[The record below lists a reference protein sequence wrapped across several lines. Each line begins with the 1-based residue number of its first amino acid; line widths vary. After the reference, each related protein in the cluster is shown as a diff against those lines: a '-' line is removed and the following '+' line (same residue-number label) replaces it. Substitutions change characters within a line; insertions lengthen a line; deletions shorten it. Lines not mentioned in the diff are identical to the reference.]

1 MIPNQSRIRSE
12 RGVALVIVLMLS
24 TVVAALT
31 MTLTLSGQT
40 HVAISHNHEMAARAR
55 TAAEAGLNHGLE
67 VTSSY
72 LRAWQTNGF
81 ASTSAAMTRM
91 LLGPDNASGTVA
103 NDADNGSLETW
114 GIPRPPARIN
124 FVATD
129 GTSYEVRVFD
139 EDDPARGLTLIA
151 ADRIRIGEDANTVL
165 DANSRII
172 VRAIGYAPSDTRV
185 MLEAHL
191 SPVALPAIVS
201 NGSLDISGNPA
212 VSGTH
217 GSVHA
222 NINLSIGGS
231 PSIAKDATASQI
243 FTTAGSATIGGD
255 SGGGRPTVQVPPVN
269 PLDHKAIADF
279 ILLSNGTMT
288 NQAGVV
294 LCVGAACKL
303 IYGWEPD
310 GATGWKLAGTTL
322 APGTYYVEGNASM
335 SGNPGSAAAPIAC
348 SIIATGSI
356 DIAGNPD
363 LKPDAPEIMFVAGGD
378 LKITGG
384 LTLPFNV
391 EGMFL
396 VHEQLF
402 IAGNPD
408 LNGQI
413 IVENAPSVSN
423 LVAVNSISG
432 NPTITY
438 NGLVGSGG
446 VLNVTGWREMR

>member
-1 MIPNQSRIRSE
+1 MKLSHSRIQSE
-12 RGVALVIVLMLS
+12 RGVALIVVLMLS

-40 HVAISHNHEMAARAR
+40 HVAIAYNQEMAARAR

-67 VTSSY
+67 VTSTY

-81 ASTSAAMTRM
+81 ASTSAAMTAM
-91 LLGPDNASGTVA
+91 LRGPDNAAGSMA
-103 NDADNGSLETW
+103 ADADNGSLETW
-114 GIPRPPARIN
+114 GVPRAPARVT
-124 FVATD
+124 FVAED

-139 EDDPARGLTLIA
+139 EDDPARGLTLSA
-151 ADRIRIGEDANTVL
+151 ADRTRITEDGNTVS
-165 DANSRII
+165 DGNSRII
-172 VRAIGYAPSDTRV
+172 VRAIGYAPSNTRV

-201 NGSLDISGNPA
+201 NGNLGISGNPTVA
-212 VSGTH
+212 GTK

-222 NINLSIGGS
+222 NKNLDISGS
-231 PSIAKDATASQI
+231 PSVSQDATASLSYTQSGSP
-243 FTTAGSATIGGD
+243 TVAGD
-255 SGGGRPTVQVPPVN
+255 KGGGRPTVQVPHVDPM
-269 PLDHKAIADF
+269 DHKSIADF
-279 ILLSNGTMT
+279 ILKADGTMT
-288 NQAGVV
+288 TQAGVV
-294 LCVGAACKL
+294 LCVGIACKAV
-303 IYGWEPD
+303 YGWEPD
-310 GATGWKLAGTTL
+310 ATGWMLAGTTL
-322 APGTYYVEGNASM
+322 APGTYFVEGDAKM
-335 SGNPGSAAAPIAC
+335 SGNPGSAAAPISC

-356 DIAGNPD
+356 EISGNPD
-363 LKPDAPEIMFVAGGD
+363 LRPDAPEIMFVSGGD

-384 LTLPFNV
+384 LTMPFNV

-413 IVENAPSVSN
+413 IVENSPSVSA
-423 LVAVNSISG
+423 LVATNEISG
-432 NPTITY
+432 NPTVTY

>member
-1 MIPNQSRIRSE
+1 MTLLNPRLQSE
-12 RGVALVIVLMLS
+12 RGVALIVVLMLS

-40 HVAISHNHEMAARAR
+40 HVAIAHNHEMAARAR

-67 VTSSY
+67 ITSSY

-81 ASTSAAMTRM
+81 ANTSAAMTAM
-91 LLGPDNASGTVA
+91 LRGPDNLVGTTAS
-103 NDADNGSLETW
+103 DADNGSLETW
-114 GIPRPPARIN
+114 GVPRPPARVT
-124 FVATD
+124 FVAED

-139 EDDPARGLTLIA
+139 EDDPARGLTLSA
-151 ADRIRIGEDANTVL
+151 ADRTRITENGNTVF
-165 DANSRII
+165 DGNSRII
-172 VRAIGYAPSDTRV
+172 VRAIGYAPANTRV
-185 MLEAHL
+185 VLEAHL

-201 NGSLDISGNPA
+201 NGSLGISGNPT
-212 VSGTH
+212 VSGTQ

-222 NINLSIGGS
+222 NVNLSIGGS
-231 PSIAKDATASQI
+231 PVIEQNATASQ
-243 FTTAGSATIGGD
+243 TYSVSGGPTVGGE
-255 SGGGRPTVQVPPVN
+255 SGGGRPTVQVPHVD

-279 ILLSNGTMT
+279 ILKADGTMT
-288 NQAGVV
+288 TQAGVV
-294 LCVGAACKL
+294 LCTGILCGAV
-303 IYGWEPD
+303 YGWEPD
-310 GATGWKLAGTTL
+310 GATGWKVAGTTL
-322 APGTYYVEGNASM
+322 APGTYYVEGDAKM
-335 SGNPGSAAAPIAC
+335 TGNPGTAAAPISC

-356 DIAGNPD
+356 EISGNPD
-363 LKPDAPEIMFVAGGD
+363 LRPDAPEIMFVAGGD

-384 LTLPFNV
+384 LTMPFNV

-413 IVENAPSVSN
+413 IVENSPSVST
-423 LVAVNSISG
+423 LVSTNEISG
-432 NPTITY
+432 NPTVVY

>member
-1 MIPNQSRIRSE
+1 M
-12 RGVALVIVLMLS
+12 ALIIVLMLS

-67 VTSSY
+67 VTSAY

-81 ASTSAAMTRM
+81 ADTSAAMSRM
-91 LLGPDNASGTVA
+91 LRGPDNVSGTTA

-114 GIPRPPARIN
+114 GIARPPARMTLI
-124 FVATD
+124 AAD
-129 GTSYEVRVFD
+129 STSYEVRVFD
-139 EDDPARGLTLIA
+139 EDDPARGLTLSA
-151 ADRIRIGEDANTVL
+151 ADRTRITENANTVL
-165 DANSRII
+165 DGNSRII
-172 VRAIGYAPSDTRV
+172 VRAVGYAPGDTRV

-201 NGSLDISGNPA
+201 NGSLNISGNPNVA
-212 VSGTH
+212 GTH

-222 NINLSIGGS
+222 NVNLAIGGS

-243 FTTAGSATIGGD
+243 FTTAGSATVGGD
-255 SGGGRPTVQVPPVN
+255 SGGGRPTVQVPPVKAA
-269 PLDHKAIADF
+269 DHKAIADF
-279 ILLSNGTMT
+279 ILKSDGTMT
-288 NQAGVV
+288 NQAGVT
-294 LCVGAACKL
+294 LCVGAACGL

-310 GATGWKLAGTTL
+310 GTTGWKLAGTLL
-322 APGTYYVEGNASM
+322 APGTYFVEGTAKM
-335 SGNPGSAAAPIAC
+335 SGNPGSAASPIAC

-356 DIAGNPD
+356 EISGNPD
-363 LKPDAPEIMFVAGGD
+363 LKPDAPEIMFVTDGD

-413 IVENAPSVSN
+413 IVENAPSVSTMVTTN
-423 LVAVNSISG
+423 EISG

>member
-1 MIPNQSRIRSE
+1 MIQRNSRIQSE
-12 RGVALVIVLMLS
+12 RGVALIIVLMLS
-24 TVVAALT
+24 SVVAALT

-40 HVAISHNHEMAARAR
+40 HVAIAHNQEMAARAR

-67 VTSSY
+67 VTSSF

-81 ASTSAAMTRM
+81 ASTSAAMTSM
-91 LLGPDNASGTVA
+91 LVGPDNAAGTVA
-103 NDADNGSLETW
+103 TNADNGSLETW
-114 GIPRPPARIN
+114 GVPRPPARVT
-124 FVATD
+124 FVAED

-139 EDDPARGLTLIA
+139 EDDPARGLTLSA
-151 ADRIRIGEDANTVL
+151 ADRARITENGNTVT
-165 DANSRII
+165 DGNSRII
-172 VRAIGYAPSDTRV
+172 VRAIGYGPANTRV

-201 NGSLDISGNPA
+201 NGDLGISGNPA
-212 VSGTH
+212 VAGTK

-222 NINLSIGGS
+222 NKNLDISGS
-231 PSIAKDATASQI
+231 PSVSQDATASLNYTQSGSP
-243 FTTAGSATIGGD
+243 TVAGD
-255 SGGGRPTVQVPPVN
+255 KGGGRPTIQVPHVE

-279 ILLSNGTMT
+279 ILQANGTMT
-288 NQAGVV
+288 NQAGVP
-294 LCVGAACKL
+294 LCVGLTCKL
-303 IYGWEPD
+303 VYGWEPD
-310 GATGWKLAGTTL
+310 GAVGWKLSGNTL
-322 APGTYYVEGNASM
+322 APGTYFVEGDAKM
-335 SGNPGSAAAPIAC
+335 SGNPGSAAAPISC

-356 DIAGNPD
+356 EISGNPD
-363 LKPDAPEIMFVAGGD
+363 LRPDAPEIMFVAGGD

-384 LTLPFNV
+384 LTMPFNV

-413 IVENAPSVSN
+413 IVENAPSVSG
-423 LVAVNSISG
+423 LVVTNEISG
-432 NPTITY
+432 NPTVTY

>member
-1 MIPNQSRIRSE
+1 MTLLNPRLQSE
-12 RGVALVIVLMLS
+12 RGVALIVVLMLS

-40 HVAISHNHEMAARAR
+40 HVAIAHNHEMAARAR

-67 VTSSY
+67 ITSSY

-81 ASTSAAMTRM
+81 ANTSAAMTSM
-91 LLGPDNASGTVA
+91 LRGPDNMVGTTAS
-103 NDADNGSLETW
+103 DADNGSLETW
-114 GIPRPPARIN
+114 GVPRPPARVT
-124 FVATD
+124 FVAED

-139 EDDPARGLTLIA
+139 EDDPARGLTLSA
-151 ADRIRIGEDANTVL
+151 ADRTRITENGNTVF
-165 DANSRII
+165 DGNSRII
-172 VRAIGYAPSDTRV
+172 VRAIGYAPANTRV
-185 MLEAHL
+185 VLEAHL

-201 NGSLDISGNPA
+201 NGSLGISGNPT
-212 VSGTH
+212 VSGTP

-222 NINLSIGGS
+222 NVNLSIGGS
-231 PSIAKDATASQI
+231 PVIEQNATASQ
-243 FTTAGSATIGGD
+243 TYSVSGGPTVGGE
-255 SGGGRPTVQVPPVN
+255 SGGGRPTVQVPHVD

-279 ILLSNGTMT
+279 ILKADGTMT
-288 NQAGVV
+288 TQAGVV
-294 LCVGAACKL
+294 LCTGILCGAV
-303 IYGWEPD
+303 YGWEPD
-310 GATGWKLAGTTL
+310 GATGWKVAGTTL
-322 APGTYYVEGNASM
+322 APGTYYVEGDAKM
-335 SGNPGSAAAPIAC
+335 TGNPGSAAAPISC

-356 DIAGNPD
+356 EISGNPD
-363 LKPDAPEIMFVAGGD
+363 LRPDAPEIMFVAGGD

-384 LTLPFNV
+384 LTMPFNV

-413 IVENAPSVSN
+413 IVENSPSVST
-423 LVAVNSISG
+423 LVSTNEISG
-432 NPTITY
+432 NPTVVY

>member
-1 MIPNQSRIRSE
+1 MIPNQSRLRSE
-12 RGVALVIVLMLS
+12 RGVALIIVLMLS

-67 VTSSY
+67 VTSAY

-81 ASTSAAMTRM
+81 ADTSAAMSRM
-91 LLGPDNASGTVA
+91 LRGPDNVTGTLA

-114 GIPRPPARIN
+114 GIARPPARVN
-124 FVATD
+124 FMPAD

-139 EDDPARGLTLIA
+139 EDDPARGLTLSA
-151 ADRIRIGEDANTVL
+151 ADRTRITENADTIL
-165 DANSRII
+165 DGNSRII
-172 VRAIGYAPSDTRV
+172 VRAIGYAPGDTRV

-201 NGSLDISGNPA
+201 NGSLDISGNPNVA
-212 VSGTH
+212 GTH

-231 PSIAKDATASQI
+231 PTIAKDATASQI
-243 FTTAGSATIGGD
+243 FTTAGSATVGGD

-269 PLDHKAIADF
+269 PMDHKAIADF
-279 ILLSNGTMT
+279 ILKSNGELT

-294 LCVGAACKL
+294 LCTGALCKP

-322 APGTYYVEGNASM
+322 APGTYFVEGNATM
-335 SGNPGSAAAPIAC
+335 SGNPGSAALPIAC

-356 DIAGNPD
+356 DISGNPD

-423 LVAVNSISG
+423 LVVTNSISG